1 MKRRGRVF
9 GLRVSKSPPP
19 PRSIEKGVKTISSV
33 RSLVD
38 HSELPTYHVNLVG
51 LQNRRAFYTRAG
63 TFQER
68 EKKIMSSVAQTL
80 ADLQAPMDTLIAG
93 HPNLKSSV
101 DALRA
106 AGEAAGRA
114 LAMLEAGDQ
123 RRISPEAA
131 EAARAQLDAASSAV
145 RSAKTE
151 VKIVLI
157 DLTGRLSTALFRSGI
172 TVVVSPSTATLGH
185 CAMKQFLAFGD
196 SVIWSLNPATGEG
209 TIDQT
214 GLYIAPSEDGTVQVI
229 ATSTSNSAR
238 AGFARVT
245 IRGDIPPRVTPR
257 VTQPRARLVE

>member
-1 MKRRGRVF
+1 
-9 GLRVSKSPPP
+9 
-19 PRSIEKGVKTISSV
+19 
-33 RSLVD
+33 
-38 HSELPTYHVNLVG
+38 VNLVG

-68 EKKIMSSVAQTL
+68 EKKIMSSIAQTL

-106 AGEAAGRA
+106 AGEAARRA
-114 LAMLEAGDQ
+114 LAMLEGDE

-185 CAMKQFLAFGD
+185 CAMKQFLAIGD

-229 ATSTSNSAR
+229 ATGKSNSAR

-257 VTQPRARLVE
+257 VTRPRARLVE